1 MDTRSRGRRASAWT
15 PESLIAATPEPAAA
29 SIFEEPASMS
39 PSLLAV
45 LLYAALTLLLL
56 ISIAAMRARLVITRQ
71 RAADAFTPAGDD
83 VSPFSGR
90 LCRAHANC
98 CENLPVFGAL
108 VATAVLSSHSDIT
121 DPTALWV
128 LAARAGQTVTH
139 LGSGRRR
146 AIRLRFLFM
155 LVQIAMQTMWVV
167 HLLRVSVQ

>member
-1 MDTRSRGRRASAWT
+1 
-15 PESLIAATPEPAAA
+15 
-29 SIFEEPASMS
+29 MS
-39 PSLLAV
+39 PSLLAA

-56 ISIAAMRARLVITRQ
+56 MTIAALRATLVITRQ

-98 CENLPVFGAL
+98 CENLPVFGVLVVTAAL
-108 VATAVLSSHSDIT
+108 SGHADIT

-128 LAARAGQTVTH
+128 FAARVGQTVTH

-155 LVQIAMQTMWVV
+155 VVQIALLTTWAARLLWVA
-167 HLLRVSVQ
+167 VQ